1 MERESM
7 FSDMK
12 TFGLLFESLAI
23 RDLRIYC
30 DSIGAEIYHY
40 RDKADR
46 EADAVISFSDGSW
59 ALVEVKLSDSE
70 QIKQASKKLVEL
82 AADINEKEHPKPAFL
97 MIITAQKVALKDENG
112 VYTIPLG
119 CLKP

>member
-1 MERESM
+1 
-7 FSDMK
+7 MK

-30 DSIGAEIYHY
+30 DSIGADIYHY

-46 EADAVISFSDGSW
+46 EADAVISFADGSW
-59 ALVEVKLSDSE
+59 ALVEVKLSYKE
-70 QIKQASKKLVEL
+70 QIDEASKKLVEL
-82 AADINEKEHPKPAFL
+82 AADINKKEHPKPAFL
-97 MIITAQKVALKDENG
+97 MVITSQNFALQDANG
-112 VYTIPLG
+112 VYRIPLG